1 MQLRSISQSTLWR
14 WFPSKHGIPPVKFVL
29 KDKKQV
35 AVCQC
40 KHTSNPSFCDGS
52 HSKL

>member
-1 MQLRSISQSTLWR
+1 M
-14 WFPSKHGIPPVKFVL
+14 

-40 KHTSNPSFCDGS
+40 KYTRNPPFCDGS
-52 HSKL
+52 HSKV

>member
-1 MQLRSISQSTLWR
+1 M
-14 WFPSKHGIPPVKFVL
+14 